1 VLSWIVF
8 VTPDIA
14 VVLVLVVNFVLS
26 TYLAEFEFDE
36 TLAEE

>member
-8 VTPDIA
+8 VTSDIA

-26 TYLAEFEFDE
+26 TCLAEFEFDE